1 MQICDVQPQLYII
14 KKAERQAERTS
25 YFTHILFTIEHKNIQ
40 NVSTEKMH
48 QFEKKKISFLNFM
61 ANIFI
66 SKRVCGGH
74 NYLSNY

>member
-1 MQICDVQPQLYII
+1 MQIYDVQPQLYII

-40 NVSTEKMH
+40 NISTEKMH
-48 QFEKKKISFLNFM
+48 QFENFM

-74 NYLSNY
+74 N